1 MVSNY
6 KKIKII
12 LSKKAQ
18 EVFEYLNKESI
29 NSKIELSILKS
40 IKQKAELIKQN
51 PHYGNPI
58 SKKLIPIKYKNK
70 YGVTNLFRVE
80 LPNYWRI
87 LYTLTEGETKIE
99 IIAFVLGI
107 MSHKKYN
114 KLFGYK

>member
-12 LSKKAQ
+12 LSPDAK
-18 EVFEYLNKESI
+18 EVFQYLNKKSI
-29 NSKIELSILKS
+29 NSKIESSILKS

-58 SKKLIPIKYKNK
+58 SKKLIPIEYKKKYET
-70 YGVTNLFRVE
+70 TNLFRIE
-80 LPNYWRI
+80 LPNYWRM
-87 LYTLTEGETKIE
+87 LYTLTEGETQIE

-114 KLFGYK
+114 KLFRYK